1 MKHAL
6 LYQKLVAYR
15 PVDPDLWES
24 LSDTLRTIKYEA
36 NEVLLDFDQ
45 MPRRIYYIKSGGVLG
60 YRWNKG
66 NPILFRIWRP
76 GDLILHIEQA
86 FALRRNDIRIV
97 ATHCTTTLE
106 IDSKEIQILREEN
119 QNMNYYFDQLTAE
132 EIRYWQDECFWRQS
146 ITEAQQR
153 YAHAIEQYGKIFINL
168 TDRDKASYIGISE
181 RWIKNLK

>member
-6 LYQKLVAYR
+6 LYQKLAAYR

-76 GDLILHIEQA
+76 GDLILHLEQDLA
-86 FALRRNDIRIV
+86 LKRNDMQIMAAQDTITLELEGKEVEVLRR
-97 ATHCTTTLE
+97 
-106 IDSKEIQILREEN
+106 KYPQ
-119 QNMNYYFDQLTAE
+119 MNFYFDQFTAG
-132 EIRYWQDECFWRQS
+132 EIRYWQDHSLWFQTTKTKE
-146 ITEAQQR
+146 R
-153 YAHAIEQYGKIFINL
+153 YYDTIDCYGKLF
-168 TDRDKASYIGISE
+168 TDLNNKDQGSYLGASE
-181 RWIKNLK
+181 RYISDLK